1 MTDWLLIS
9 YHVPT
14 NPSALRVATWR
25 ALKQLG
31 AVSLGDGLYA
41 LPASDQHQAD
51 LLQLSSKINE
61 GGGVSISF
69 NASTLTPE
77 DEHAI
82 QEKFEAARHD
92 EYRQVAKSAAK
103 LVDHIDREE
112 ETSDYRLA
120 EVDSLEEELNKVR
133 RQFDRATARDTSSIA
148 SRKDAESSLTRAEQ
162 RLQEY
167 IDHAYQQET
176 QE

>member
-1 MTDWLLIS
+1 MADWLLIS

-14 NPSALRVATWR
+14 HPSALRVATWR

-31 AVSLGDGLYA
+31 AVSLSDGLYA
-41 LPASDQHQAD
+41 LPATDPYRTA
-51 LLQLSSKINE
+51 LLQLGSKISE

-69 NASTLTPE
+69 HAKALTQD
-77 DEHAI
+77 DEHAL

-112 ETSDYRLA
+112 ESGDYRLA

-133 RQFDRATARDTSSIA
+133 RQLERAVARDAVGLAI
-148 SRKDAESSLTRAEQ
+148 REDAESALAKAEL

-167 IDHAYQQET
+167 VDHAYRQENS
-176 QE
+176 E